1 MHYQRLGLSHTL
13 TNMVRIE
20 NLMNDNAIVFG
31 AAGLLGPFWAKTMA
45 TKADRV
51 FLVGL
56 NLETDKSVQELVK
69 NYPEKYI
76 VVNEDLNSTPK
87 SEICQELGSFNYK
100 YAVFSAGLDSI
111 PNANIE
117 NQELCQFAWD
127 TWEKY
132 VVDNIRIFVNCL
144 DFFCS
149 HRTPQSFGVAIGSM
163 YTTVTPNPN
172 NYKRDG
178 NPATFIKH
186 PGYSASKNAIRAIV
200 KQYAAHY
207 ASQGLVLNM
216 LSPGVVENKQRNW
229 FSDNMLP
236 KIPKDKFLVASD
248 LVGPLNFLTSPDA
261 SHLIGHEL
269 KVDGGYTLW

>member
-1 MHYQRLGLSHTL
+1 
-13 TNMVRIE
+13 MVRIE
-20 NLMNDNAIVFG
+20 NLMSDNAIVFG
-31 AAGLLGPFWAKTMA
+31 AAGLLGPFWARAMGA
-45 TKADRV
+45 KADRV

-56 NLETDKSVQELVK
+56 NLETDKLVQELVTTD
-69 NYPEKYI
+69 PGKYVI
-76 VVNEDLNSTPK
+76 INEDLNSTPK
-87 SEICQELGSFNYK
+87 SAICQEIGSLNYK
-100 YAVFSAGLDSI
+100 YAVFSAGLDSV
-111 PNANIE
+111 PSSDSE
-117 NQELCQFAWD
+117 NQDLCNFSWG

-163 YTTVTPNPN
+163 YTSVTPNPN
-172 NYKRDG
+172 NYKVGD

-186 PGYSASKNAIRAIV
+186 PGYSASKNAVLAIMR
-200 KQYAAHY
+200 QYAAHY

-216 LSPGVVENKQRNW
+216 LSPGVVENKQPNW

-236 KIPKDKFLVASD
+236 KIPKDKFLVPAD